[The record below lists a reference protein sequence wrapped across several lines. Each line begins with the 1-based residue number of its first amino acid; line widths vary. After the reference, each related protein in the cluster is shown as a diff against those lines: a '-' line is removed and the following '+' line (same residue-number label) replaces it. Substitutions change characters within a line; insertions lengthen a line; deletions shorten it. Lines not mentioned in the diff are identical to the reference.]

1 MLAEEV
7 TSLMHKLLV
16 CILTIFSQTVRL
28 REAAGKSQG
37 GDDSAEGSSD
47 EEDIEEELGY
57 ISPLD
62 VVDPYVTFKAALTST
77 YYVLPMILALLMPQQ
92 RSIPNAKRSH
102 ISGRNDFT

>member
-7 TSLMHKLLV
+7 TTLMHKLLA
-16 CILTIFSQTVRL
+16 CMLTIFSQSARL
-28 REAAGKSQG
+28 REAAGKSQSG
-37 GDDSAEGSSD
+37 EDSVDGSSD

-77 YYVLPMILALLMPQQ
+77 HYVLPMILALLTP
-92 RSIPNAKRSH
+92 
-102 ISGRNDFT
+102 